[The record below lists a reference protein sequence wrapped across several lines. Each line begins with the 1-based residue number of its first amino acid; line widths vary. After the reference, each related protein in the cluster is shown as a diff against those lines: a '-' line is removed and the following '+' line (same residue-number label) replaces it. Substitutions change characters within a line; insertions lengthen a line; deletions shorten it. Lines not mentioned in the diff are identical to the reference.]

1 MNKAMRD
8 RAKKLI
14 KKGYTPVLQAGK
26 RCIQDG
32 WTTMT
37 VTEADVD
44 DWPDSPL
51 NLAVRTGDH
60 GLVVLDFDQPEGYQ
74 QFCEQFPDL
83 TNTHTVLTGSGHG
96 YHVYLICQEGLP
108 KSSGMLKLM
117 GDATVEIKA
126 KGKVVTIPPSIHPDT
141 HQPYTVH
148 VEGAILP
155 ITTFEAIARWI
166 EHYNPKPMPILMP
179 DSIPASTGQFT
190 AYARTALQRAAGD
203 LAGQREGGRN
213 DLLNRTAW
221 TMAHFVRQGDL
232 SESEVRMN
240 LTSACISNGLW
251 EEDGE
256 RAVIKT
262 YESGYRDGYADST
275 WIPEVYTRPS
285 TSSGFHPQQ
294 PQSQRRNDSRS
305 NWQAQRK
312 PDREMPGDWQAF
324 QPSPK
329 VIEENGVVV
338 IGRTKIIKRSSLFSD
353 LLERIQMDEWIPTN
367 IPIEFPLQ
375 SFWGLGGLA
384 RISQTG
390 KIMGLV
396 GASGSRKTSCL
407 EMMADAYVK
416 NGTPLWIWT
425 PEWTPVEMAER
436 TLQRMGG
443 PTVTQLRIQDLD
455 KYRVNKLG
463 LPSDPTTRLPENQWA
478 VSAEQFRTIR
488 SWSQDVHYL
497 HNVLLTI
504 NEMEEVF
511 AAAKGVVDPFPQVA
525 IWDYAQL
532 LKANEVDENDEGGIY
547 NMIQR
552 LKVLCEY
559 FGILGWVA
567 TQVTKADARNT
578 TQEGKHFKGSLV
590 MNVVKNS
597 EGRPGLLRLPF
608 NSERMKLYDEL
619 HLDQEF
625 PDDARYLGAQ
635 AGRWINPDA
644 FNLFVTVNPEY
655 SDNPLFAS

>member
-8 RAKKLI
+8 RAHKLI

-26 RCIQDG
+26 RCIQKD

-44 DWPDSPL
+44 SWPDSDL

-60 GLVVLDFDQPEGYQ
+60 GLVVLDFDQTEGYQ
-74 QFCEQFPDL
+74 QFCDAFSVLSD
-83 TNTHTVLTGSGHG
+83 THTVKTGSGHG
-96 YHVYLICQEGLP
+96 YHVYLTCQEGLP
-108 KSSGMLKLM
+108 KSSGVLKLRD
-117 GDATVEIKA
+117 GATVEIKA

-141 HQPYTVH
+141 HQPYKVH
-148 VEGAILP
+148 VEGAIIPITHFKPIQDWIDQYNQKPAPLP
-155 ITTFEAIARWI
+155 I
-166 EHYNPKPMPILMP
+166 PMPDVLP
-179 DSIPASTGQFT
+179 QENGRFT
-190 AYARTALQRAAGD
+190 AYARAALQRAAGD
-203 LAGQREGGRN
+203 LAAQREGGRN

-251 EEDGE
+251 DEDGE

-275 WIPEVYTRPS
+275 WIPEVYTRPQQ
-285 TSSGFHPQQ
+285 SS
-294 PQSQRRNDSRS
+294 SRRDSRS
-305 NWQAQRK
+305 SWEAQRR
-312 PDREMPGDWQAF
+312 PDRAMPGDWEAYQVT
-324 QPSPK
+324 PK
-329 VIEENGVVV
+329 MHEEDGVQV

-353 LLERIQMDEWIPTN
+353 LLERIQMDEWIPTDV
-367 IPIEFPLQ
+367 PIEFPLQ
-375 SFWGLGGLA
+375 SLWHLDGLA
-384 RISQTG
+384 RISSTG

-425 PEWTPVEMAER
+425 PEWTPTEMAER

-463 LPSDPTTRLPENQWA
+463 LPSDPSTRLPDNQWKF
-478 VSAEQFRTIR
+478 SAEQFRIIR
-488 SWSQDVHYL
+488 SWSQDVHYI

-511 AAAKGVVDPFPQVA
+511 AEAKGIVDPFPQVA
-525 IWDYAQL
+525 MWDYAQL
-532 LKANEVDENDEGGIY
+532 LRANEVEESDEAGIY

-552 LKVLCEY
+552 LKVMCER
-559 FGILGWVA
+559 FGLLGWVA
-567 TQVTKADARNT
+567 TQVTKDDARRTSN
-578 TQEGKHFKGSLV
+578 EGKHFKGSIV

-597 EGRPGLLRLPF
+597 QGHPGFVRLPF
-608 NSERMKLYDEL
+608 NGERALLYDEL

-625 PDDARYLGAQ
+625 DPDARYLGAQ
-635 AGRWINPDA
+635 AGRYVNPDA
-644 FNLFVTVNPEY
+644 FNLLITLNPEY
-655 SDNPLFAS
+655 NDNSIYASE